1 MKKIIPFLLLLLSV
15 SVSAQQLNKVYV
27 LSEGGASA
35 GTSTL
40 SMLNAQSNEFTQ
52 SIFNPGNIGLFPDG
66 LVSYEGNIYITEQG
80 NFGGSGKIYELDST
94 GTMLKS
100 AIVGTNPYSL
110 AIANNKIYITSG
122 PAGNVSVLNLNDFS
136 FVKNIKVGAYPQ
148 EIIAKNNFIFI
159 ANNSVWGG
167 ASDSTVSVIAADL
180 DSVISTIVV
189 KLNPS
194 SLAIS
199 NDGFLLVGCPG
210 NDSLAVIYKV
220 DLTSFA
226 KVDSFLIPG
235 YGFGKD
241 ISIDKNSDEIY
252 FKGSTND
259 IVGLNLLTKNVT
271 RVVDAKSVTFTYG
284 YGYDYSNGVHYLL
297 DAKDFSA
304 NGSLITYGSD
314 GTLLHTY
321 ETGIAPRRVLFNYA
335 NPSTGVEVSSVATN
349 FDLEQNYPNPF
360 NPVTTIS
367 YSIPKITHPLIS
379 SREGKERSDRGVSVT
394 LKVYDILGNE
404 VTTLVNKQQ
413 APGNYKVHFN
423 AASISS
429 GVYFYTL
436 KVGGYIN
443 TKRMIVL
450 K

>member
-1 MKKIIPFLLLLLSV
+1 MKKNIPILLLLLSV
-15 SVSAQQLNKVYV
+15 SVFAQQLNKVYV

-40 SMLNAQSNEFTQ
+40 SMLDAQSNEFTQ

-66 LVSYEGNIYITEQG
+66 LVSFEGNIYITEQG

-94 GTMLKS
+94 GTVLKS
-100 AIVGTNPYSL
+100 AVVGTNPYSL
-110 AIANNKIYITSG
+110 AIANNKIYVTNG

-148 EIIAKNNFIFI
+148 EIISKNNFVFV

-199 NDGFLLVGCPG
+199 NDDFLLIGCPG
-210 NDSLAVIYKV
+210 NDSSAVIYKV
-220 DLTSFA
+220 DLISFA
-226 KVDSFLIPG
+226 KVDSFSIPG
-235 YGFGKD
+235 FGFGKD
-241 ISIDKNSDEIY
+241 ISVDKNSDVIY

-259 IVGLNLLTKNVT
+259 IIGLNLLSGDVN
-271 RVVDAKSVTFTYG
+271 RVVDAQGVTFTYG

-314 GTLLHTY
+314 GALLHTY
-321 ETGIAPRRVLFNYA
+321 ETGIAPRRLLFDYSNT
-335 NPSTGVEVSSVATN
+335 STGIETESVVSN
-349 FDLEQNYPNPF
+349 FILEQNYPNPF
-360 NPVTTIS
+360 NPTTTIK
-367 YSIPKITHPLIS
+367 YSIRPTLNS
-379 SREGKERSDRGVSVT
+379 SFEKEGNTRGVFVT

-404 VTTLVNKQQ
+404 VTALINKLQ
-413 APGNYKVHFN
+413 APGNYQVQFN
-423 AASISS
+423 ASNISS
-429 GVYFYTL
+429 GVYYYTL
-436 KVGGYIN
+436 SAGNYTN

>member
-1 MKKIIPFLLLLLSV
+1 MKKNIPILLLLLSV
-15 SVSAQQLNKVYV
+15 SVFAQQLNKVYV

-40 SMLNAQSNEFTQ
+40 SMLDAHSNEFTQ

-66 LVSYEGNIYITEQG
+66 LVSFEGNIYITEQG

-94 GTMLKS
+94 GTVLKS
-100 AIVGTNPYSL
+100 AVVGTNPYSL
-110 AIANNKIYITSG
+110 AIANNKIYVTNG

-148 EIIAKNNFIFI
+148 EIISKNNFVFV

-199 NDGFLLVGCPG
+199 NDDFLLIGCPG
-210 NDSLAVIYKV
+210 NDSSAVIYKV
-220 DLTSFA
+220 DLISFA
-226 KVDSFLIPG
+226 KVDSFSIPG
-235 YGFGKD
+235 FGFGKD
-241 ISIDKNSDEIY
+241 ISVDKNSDVIY

-259 IVGLNLLTKNVT
+259 IIGLNLLSGDVN
-271 RVVDAKSVTFTYG
+271 RVVDAQGVTFTYG

-321 ETGIAPRRVLFNYA
+321 ETGIAPRRLLFDYSNT
-335 NPSTGVEVSSVATN
+335 STGIETESVVSN
-349 FDLEQNYPNPF
+349 FILEQNYPNPF
-360 NPVTTIS
+360 NPTTTIR
-367 YSIPKITHPLIS
+367 YSIRSLLNPPFEK
-379 SREGKERSDRGVSVT
+379 EGNTRGVFVT

-404 VTTLVNKQQ
+404 VTALINKLQ
-413 APGNYKVHFN
+413 APGNYQVQFN
-423 AASISS
+423 ASNISS
-429 GVYFYTL
+429 GVYYYTL
-436 KVGGYIN
+436 SAGNYTN